1 MRWLDGITD
10 LLDMSLSKLR
20 QMVKDGEAWMIDWM
34 IQGNGSYHPLHHH
47 TSQKMTEKLEDR
59 VVAIINAEQKK
70 KKRMKRNESLRDLWD
85 SIKHTNI
92 CILGIQKAKRVRKGL
107 RTYLKT

>member
-1 MRWLDGITD
+1 MLNR
-10 LLDMSLSKLR
+10 
-20 QMVKDGEAWMIDWM
+20 
-34 IQGNGSYHPLHHH
+34 
-47 TSQKMTEKLEDR
+47 
-59 VVAIINAEQKK
+59 K